1 LAVASSKLL
10 PAVFCLLPISF
21 YLHQN
26 PTQKKQLTNSNFCQL
41 LFRYYLL
48 AKAYC
53 LLPTA
58 NFSI

>member
-26 PTQKKQLTNSNFCQL
+26 PAQKKAVDKLNLLSTAFSL
-41 LFRYYLL
+41 LF
-48 AKAYC
+48 
-53 LLPTA
+53 TG
-58 NFSI
+58 